1 MTEKRSSR
9 HCLSDLSLRSS
20 ACARPP
26 QRRLSGEDVLSF
38 EPYSTWEGKDY
49 RRLHGTLPA
58 IVSVWRTLEEGTV
71 PPLRKNFVFWSHVHF
86 PLTELWN
93 KPWRR
98 GWVER
103 ERRFSEERQAAVL
116 LARQEYWLEEINHLT
131 SSNEI
136 WSFDLKQL
144 LFNDCL
150 PGCVLV
156 VLKIPSHPP
165 CKSKQ

>member
-26 QRRLSGEDVLSF
+26 QRRLSGEEALSF
-38 EPYSTWEGKDY
+38 EPYSTWEGKVWNSS
-49 RRLHGTLPA
+49 RLRGTLPA

-71 PPLRKNFVFWSHVHF
+71 PPLRKDFVFWSHVHF
-86 PLTELWN
+86 LFPSFSFDRALKWGGN
-93 KPWRR
+93 QPWRR

-116 LARQEYWLEEINHLT
+116 LARQEYWLEEMNHLT
-131 SSNEI
+131 LLKEI
-136 WSFDLKQL
+136 RSFDLKH
-144 LFNDCL
+144 F
-150 PGCVLV
+150 
-156 VLKIPSHPP
+156 
-165 CKSKQ
+165 

>member
-26 QRRLSGEDVLSF
+26 QRRLSGGDVLSF
-38 EPYSTWEGKDY
+38 EPYSTWEGKVKNY
-49 RRLHGTLPA
+49 SRLHGTLPA

-71 PPLRKNFVFWSHVHF
+71 PPLRKDFVFWSHAHLLF
-86 PLTELWN
+86 PSFSFDRALKWGGN
-93 KPWRR
+93 QPWRR

-116 LARQEYWLEEINHLT
+116 LARQEYWLEGVTHLT
-131 SSNEI
+131 LLKEI
-136 WSFDLKQL
+136 RSFDQTFFCSMIVYLSA
-144 LFNDCL
+144 C
-150 PGCVLV
+150 
-156 VLKIPSHPP
+156 
-165 CKSKQ
+165 